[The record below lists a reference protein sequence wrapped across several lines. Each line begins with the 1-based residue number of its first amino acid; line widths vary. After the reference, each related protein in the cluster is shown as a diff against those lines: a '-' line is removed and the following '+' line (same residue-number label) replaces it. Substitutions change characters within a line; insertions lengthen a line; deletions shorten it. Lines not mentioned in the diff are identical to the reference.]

1 MAKYFPLPNGK
12 YIKVPDNMP
21 YEEAS
26 DRAQREFPDLYGP
39 ATPAPGVE
47 APESGFIPAA
57 RAGLSSM
64 QGSGA
69 LLAGRMGLM
78 DTKAATDYN
87 KQQEEFQQKIFKPT
101 EDWGLTKVA
110 ETFGGALPYLAAP
123 AAIAAAP
130 EALLSAPVALG
141 LQALSAYAPNAANN
155 IAKQVSSGTSLEK
168 TNLGG
173 ALATAIPQTAL
184 DFGAAKLLPG
194 VRGLL
199 GSKGIKLT
207 EEEARKVAEQA
218 LRKTVVDY
226 SMATGKA
233 MGEVGIAMA
242 GKEALTRLQAGLNLT
257 DEEARKDYLESFL
270 GGAAFGAVVG
280 PYGHMKEKRAA
291 IQNAKAEGDALRAK
305 QAAAL
310 TTEGKEETPGVPP
323 ATAGVKAEATPDELA
338 ELVDSNAEIES
349 ATEVRTGTDNGTL
362 PPPVGES
369 IGVAGESG
377 AGTTPGGVEGVESTG
392 VGAPESAVGGAGAGE
407 GNLPPP
413 LTNELTQTA
422 KNLLKAVDRGGI
434 PTELTDGL
442 KKIAADNGIEVTAT
456 DTAVSVVAKIRAKAG
471 TKPEEAKPEV
481 KPEEANPEAV
491 SEVAKLEREI
501 AGLKDN
507 LDDFFGNETAEQ
519 IRDMRTNLA
528 VLEEKLALLKGKPE
542 EVKPA
547 VEATTTATEAP
558 ATKTPFDRSSF
569 AAPITTPKQEAP
581 QPVEPKQAK
590 LLADIERLGALDKD
604 GMQLLAV
611 SANRLGI
618 KKKKGESN
626 EVFRDRV
633 VTAMKLEAEIA
644 RPQVGGEGK
653 PLSAV
658 TPEVIAEQDLQKK
671 PLQISKEQQD
681 LYEETRQHYNEN
693 VAEAEQQHLP
703 EFSKLTPHQKILYFR
718 DHISENTQAEH
729 DKAAAALS
737 EHIETGRSASE
748 DAVRAAIREATE
760 AGKSEAEIKAAGE
773 AAKKAALAEHEARDS
788 YSRNR
793 VIESRADNLSYS
805 FPNWGDLSQASRDLY
820 TKHNTND
827 SALSQRKAFEEV
839 RKQHELE
846 KAEKL
851 KAAEKEHN
859 ETEADRQSEIK
870 AAADN
875 KKAES
880 ERPKVEVS
888 DDTAKKLGWDT
899 EQKESTPEGQ
909 AEVAARNAA
918 FDAEYKARLERLKKA
933 EAGEKSVPEGIK
945 ELIKK
950 GDMQGVLNYLRK
962 ASPNYLYRAIAEQ
975 LHKTGINSKIEL
987 VESLPEGRLAQYDP
1001 KTDTVQVTK
1010 AGLTDKS
1017 LMHELVHAA
1026 TIKVLD
1032 AYKNNYKSL
1041 TEDQIAAVEH
1051 LQAMM
1056 DEAKTTLG
1064 DKYPNAFENIKEF
1077 LSHSMTDHK
1086 LQEDLQNLE
1095 WSYAQPSKGKGKGE
1109 AGKKAGPTPL
1119 ITDILPESK
1128 NLWTNFTK
1136 EIARLLGLNK
1146 EIFKKDKV
1154 VGSNVLME
1162 TFGAFEHLLSAT
1174 EAGIEHPTLPAKR
1187 SKAPTNAARTPDE
1200 VIDQP
1205 IIAGKPT
1212 RDSVRDILNTPKI
1225 GERIVTLFQNAQRPI
1240 KNLQDRYDRLGLIE
1254 HTGKGINNVWTQ
1266 ITGASSKARYVF
1278 DTQLRGFKQN
1288 IDQSV
1293 LDFAKANK
1301 MGVEKALQT
1310 VHYYMLA
1317 LHEPERRAV
1326 LYMLTVPLD
1335 FLNKSVKIGSKL
1347 YTPEEAR
1354 QAILKSVIDER
1365 TTDAQAKAYRA
1376 QLDKI
1381 IDTHATNDATRT
1393 TKFLK
1398 DKDGNPKP
1406 IDAAMEK
1413 QLFDKTSDRY
1423 RVGGTLTQ
1431 EELKLMRQKFDNE
1444 TPENKARLKEIAGHI
1459 KDYQDETAKINKE
1472 ANYWAPGVSNLISM
1486 YGFENYIPLK
1496 GKGGKDDSDV
1506 RTDPRRLAGD
1516 LQEKENAMG
1525 GRHSDSDNSVLQTL
1539 ADGGRA
1545 AARLGRKDLTLSIKN
1560 AALDGILKADLKDGK
1575 LENIKFEDRINNPDV
1590 MDAAKGQKVV
1600 YHYETNGSIT
1610 VIKLHNNAEAEAI
1623 RRTYREANPLLDK
1636 LNAVTGFIGR
1646 THTAYNLAFGPVNF
1660 SRDTLTNSGF
1670 LSAQFGPAKA
1680 AQLITEIGRQVGAG
1694 GLQKA
1699 WKVAHLYET
1708 GRAKEAEKLGHT
1720 DEFIKDML
1728 EYMVKGRVSYAQGI
1742 STKGQLAEM
1751 VGGVGKNGVIKDV
1764 KGFFHNYSE
1773 MFELANRTATY
1784 RVMKDIFRKKNLLD
1798 GMSHAEAEANAQV
1811 RAAEYTKNLANFEQ
1825 VGQYGKALGAI
1836 FMFFR
1841 PGATGAMRAIDALS
1855 PAFQSAKDIEGKIR
1869 AQATGTKATEAQILK
1884 AIKEAKGVQANARV
1898 TTAALMGM
1906 GVATYQIARMMS
1918 GEDDKH
1924 RNKVET
1930 DDPSRWGRYARFF
1943 IPGMTN
1949 AVQIPWA
1956 YGLGAFASAGAQIAM
1971 MGSGT
1976 ASVKEGLGNIAVLGL
1991 DNFLPLPI
1999 SKMNPLDNPLAFV
2012 LDSVA
2017 PSPVKPFLEYVM
2029 NKNSMGNAIYNNRQ
2043 NRASN
2048 AYTGGDNIPQIYKS
2062 TSTWLY
2068 DTTKGGID
2076 ITPNV
2081 LYFFANNYMDGIAQ
2095 IASASTNLGLMAAG
2109 KMDFDAKKTALPIAS
2124 FIGTPSNY
2132 DSRKFSEAEQ
2142 KVSAIKSRMDGL
2154 KADPKRLAA
2163 FIADH
2168 PEYPGLVHYYEQQT
2182 GGPLRN
2188 IRAAMNKVRED
2199 RSMSIREKAAQLKE
2213 MQPIQD
2219 TMKQN
2224 ALMGMKAI
2232 SDNQL

>member
-1 MAKYFPLPNGK
+1 MSVAKYFPLPNGK
-12 YIKVPDNMP
+12 YVKIPDSMS
-21 YEEAS
+21 YEDAA

-39 ATPAPGVE
+39 ATAAPGVE
-47 APESGFIPAA
+47 EPESGFVPSA
-57 RAGLSSM
+57 RASLAEM

-78 DTKAATDYN
+78 DTKAAADYN
-87 KQQEEFQQKIFKPT
+87 KQQREFQQKIFKPT
-101 EDWGLTKVA
+101 EDWGVTKVA
-110 ETFGGALPYLAAP
+110 ETFGGAVPYLAAP
-123 AAIAAAP
+123 LAIAAGP
-130 EALLSAPVALG
+130 ELGLIGGGTALA
-141 LQALSAYAPNAANN
+141 LQALVAYAPNAASN
-155 IAKQVSSGTSLEK
+155 IAKQVETGTPLEK

-184 DFGAAKLLPG
+184 DFGAAKMLPG

-207 EEEARKVAEQA
+207 EEEAKKVAEQA
-218 LRKTVVDY
+218 LRKTVVEY
-226 SMATGKA
+226 SVATGKA
-233 MGEVGIAMA
+233 MSEVGIAMA

-257 DEEARKDYLESFL
+257 DEEARKDYLETFL
-270 GGAAFGAVVG
+270 GGAVFGGVVG
-280 PYGHMKEKRAA
+280 PYGYMREKRTA

-305 QAAAL
+305 QADEAL
-310 TTEGKEETPGVPP
+310 TTEGKEETPTVVGDKAE
-323 ATAGVKAEATPDELA
+323 ATSEATSEATPDELS
-338 ELVDSNAEIES
+338 ELMDPYAEIES
-349 ATEVRTGTDNGTL
+349 ATETTTSAADGTL

-369 IGVAGESG
+369 IGMAGESG
-377 AGTTPGGVEGVESTG
+377 AGTTPGGVERVESTG
-392 VGAPESAVGGAGAGE
+392 VGAPESAVGGAGTGE
-407 GNLPPP
+407 GNIPPP
-413 LTNELTQTA
+413 LTAELTQTA

-442 KKIAADNGIEVTAT
+442 KKIAADNGIEVTDT
-456 DTAVSVVAKIRAKAG
+456 DTAVSVVAKIRAKAEI
-471 TKPEEAKPEV
+471 KPEEAKPEV

-519 IRDMRTNLA
+519 LRDMRTNLA
-528 VLEEKLALLKGKPE
+528 ELEQKLAVLKGKPE
-542 EVKPA
+542 EVTPA
-547 VEATTTATEAP
+547 VEAP
-558 ATKTPFDRSSF
+558 ATKTPFDRDEF
-569 AAPITTPKQEAP
+569 AAPIITPKQEAP

-590 LLADIERLGALDKD
+590 LLGDIERLGNLDKD

-611 SANRLGI
+611 NANLLSI

-693 VAEAEQQHLP
+693 IAESEQQHLP
-703 EFSKLTPHQKILYFR
+703 EFSKLTPHQKVLYFR
-718 DHISENTQAEH
+718 DRISENTQAEH

-737 EHIETGRSASE
+737 EHVETGRSASE

-760 AGKSEAEIKAAGE
+760 AGKGEPEIKAAGE

-820 TKHNTND
+820 TKNNTND

-851 KAAEKEHN
+851 KGAEKEYN
-859 ETEADRQSEIK
+859 ETEADRQTEIK
-870 AAADN
+870 AAAEN

-918 FDAEYKARLERLKKA
+918 FDAENKARNERLKKA
-933 EAGEKSVPEGIK
+933 EAGEKSIPEGIT

-987 VESLPEGRLAQYDP
+987 VDSLPEGRLAQYDP

-1064 DKYPNAFENIKEF
+1064 NKYPNAFENIKEF
-1077 LSHSMTDHK
+1077 LSYSLTDHK

-1095 WSYAQPSKGKGKGE
+1095 WSYAQPSKGKGE

-1174 EAGIEHPTLPAKR
+1174 EAGIKHPPLPAKR
-1187 SKAPTNAARTPDE
+1187 SKGPTIAARTPDE

-1212 RDSVRDILNTPKI
+1212 RSIQSIINAPKI
-1225 GERIVTLFQNAQRPI
+1225 GEHIVTLFQNAQRPI
-1240 KNLQDRYDRLGLIE
+1240 KNLQERYDRLGLIE

-1278 DTQLRGFKQN
+1278 DTQLEGFKQN

-1293 LDFAKANK
+1293 VDFAKANK
-1301 MGVEKALQT
+1301 ISVEKALQT
-1310 VHYYMLA
+1310 AHYYMLA
-1317 LHEPERRAV
+1317 RHEPERRSV

-1335 FLNKSVKIGSKL
+1335 FVNKSVKIGSKL
-1347 YTPEEAR
+1347 YTPEDAR
-1354 QAILKSVIDER
+1354 KAILKSVIDPR
-1365 TTDAQAKAYRA
+1365 TTDAQAVAYRT

-1381 IDTHATNDATRT
+1381 IDIHATNDATRT

-1406 IDAAMEK
+1406 IDKAMEK

-1431 EELKLMRQKFDNE
+1431 EELKLMRQKFDTE

-1459 KDYQDETAKINKE
+1459 KDYQDETASINKE

-1486 YGFENYIPLK
+1486 YGFKNYIPLK

-1560 AALDGILKADLKDGK
+1560 AAIDNILKADLKDGK
-1575 LENIKFEDRINNPDV
+1575 LESIKFEDRINNPDV
-1590 MDAAKGQKVV
+1590 MEAAKGQKVV
-1600 YHYETNGSIT
+1600 YHYEPDGSIT
-1610 VIKLHNNAEAEAI
+1610 VIKLQNNAEAEAI

-1646 THTAYNLAFGPVNF
+1646 THTAYNLAFGPMNF
-1660 SRDTLTNSGF
+1660 ARDALTNAGF
-1670 LSAQFGPAKA
+1670 LSAQFGPVKA
-1680 AQLITEIGRQVGAG
+1680 AQLVTEISRQVGSG

-1699 WKVAHLYET
+1699 WKVANLFET
-1708 GRAKEAEKLGHT
+1708 GRAKEAEKLGNT
-1720 DEFIKDML
+1720 DEFVKDML

-1742 STKGQLAEM
+1742 STKGQLTEM
-1751 VGGVGKNGVIKDV
+1751 VGGIGRNGVVKDV
-1764 KGFFHNYSE
+1764 GAFFNNYSE

-1784 RVMKDIFRKKNLLD
+1784 RVMRDVFLKKNLKE
-1798 GMSHAEAEANAQV
+1798 GMPRAKAEDEAKV

-1825 VGQYGKALGAI
+1825 VGHYGKALGAV

-1841 PGATGAMRAIDALS
+1841 PAATGAVRAIDALS
-1855 PAFQSAKDIEGKIR
+1855 PAFQSAKDIETKIR

-1884 AIKEAKGVQANARV
+1884 AIKEAKGVQVNARV

-1906 GVATYQIARMMS
+1906 GAATYQIALMLS
-1918 GEDDKH
+1918 GEDDKQ

-1930 DDPSRWGRYARFF
+1930 DDPSRWSRYARFF

-1949 AVQIPWA
+1949 AVQVPWP
-1956 YGLGAFASAGAQIAM
+1956 YGLGAFASAGAQISM
-1971 MGSGT
+1971 MASGT

-1991 DNFLPLPI
+1991 DNFLPIPI
-1999 SKMNPLDNPLAFV
+1999 SKMNPLDSPLAFA
-2012 LDSVA
+2012 LDSIA
-2017 PSPVKPFLEYVM
+2017 PSPIKPFLEYVM

-2048 AYTGGDNIPQIYKS
+2048 AYTGGDNIPQMYKS

-2068 DTTKGGID
+2068 DITKGGVD

-2095 IASASTNLGLMAAG
+2095 IASAGTNLGLMAAG
-2109 KMDFDAKKTALPIAS
+2109 KMEFDAKKTALPIAS

-2132 DSRKFSEAEQ
+2132 DSRKFSETEQ
-2142 KVSAIKSRMDGL
+2142 KVMAIKSRMDGL

-2163 FIADH
+2163 YIEDH

-2182 GGPLRN
+2182 GGPLRT

-2199 RSMSIREKAAQLKE
+2199 RSMSIKEKAAKLKE